1 MVLIGPRAGGLLER
15 GDLLFDVQALF
26 ERLEDEA
33 AALPGRNMLAQPCQQ
48 SFGKADRDLLES
60 RWMEIS
66 AIFSRLLIVPEPM
79 GTGQ

>member
-1 MVLIGPRAGGLLER
+1 MVLLGPRARGLLKR
-15 GDLLFDVQALF
+15 GDLLLQ
-26 ERLEDEA
+26 RLEDEE
-33 AALPGRNMLAQPCQQ
+33 AALAGRNMLAQPCQQ